1 MHQLKYMLVFTV
13 YSSYRFPGEVY
24 WQNNSI
30 FKKSETKG
38 GNLFH
43 SPARRRRRVD
53 KHLPHPHQLFDSI
66 SRLVYLW
73 QGLPEAGLTGLKM
86 G

>member
-1 MHQLKYMLVFTV
+1 MHQYMLVFTV
-13 YSSYRFPGEVY
+13 YSSFRFPEEVY
-24 WQNNSI
+24 SQNNSL
-30 FKKSETKG
+30 FQKSETKG

-43 SPARRRRRVD
+43 SPTRRRRVD